1 MSFQLKEL
9 HWYMILNSRFYLRSL
24 CLEFCFNLNLS
35 VADVKVVE
43 KRPVKVDEPG
53 QVLLKLQL
61 ESIGM
66 FL

>member
-1 MSFQLKEL
+1 
-9 HWYMILNSRFYLRSL
+9 MILNSRFYLRSL
-24 CLEFCFNLNLS
+24 YLEFCFTLNLS

-53 QVLLKLQL
+53 EVLLKLQL